1 MPGLISDVLG
11 LFLLLPPV
19 RKLVARSVL
28 LRLVQEHVDGGAGEV
43 AAEDVVAQ
51 GLVVHH
57 EPPRQVQEDG
67 TFAHAPELRLAG
79 WPLGMAVKAD
89 SSQLAEALSGALA
102 DLQRSGEL
110 TRIFAANGVRHRV
123 P

>member
-1 MPGLISDVLG
+1 MGTRGELEASLG
-11 LFLLLPPV
+11 GHGG
-19 RKLVARSVL
+19 VAIDTL
-28 LRLVQEHVDGGAGEV
+28 AM
-43 AAEDVVAQ
+43 
-51 GLVVHH
+51 
-57 EPPRQVQEDG
+57 
-67 TFAHAPELRLAG
+67 PELRLTG

-110 TRIFAANGVRHRV
+110 TRIFEANGVRHRV

>member
-1 MPGLISDVLG
+1 MELDTHAGD
-11 LFLLLPPV
+11 FLLN
-19 RKLVARSVL
+19 
-28 LRLVQEHVDGGAGEV
+28 LREGA
-43 AAEDVVAQ
+43 
-51 GLVVHH
+51 LRPNVVHYRTLAAAASALKGG
-57 EPPRQVQEDG
+57 EIAAVMG
-67 TFAHAPELRLAG
+67 TRSELEAALGAHAGVAIDTLAMPELRLTG

-110 TRIFAANGVRHRV
+110 SRIFEANGVRHRV